1 MRSDLFIS
9 LVLFEQAVL
18 EELRRESA
26 ERQRTLQEEIER
38 LKIEKE
44 EVTVDNTRL
53 KSKFPLLI
61 RLESYNCQIF
71 RKFGI
76 KETLPSKL

>member
-1 MRSDLFIS
+1 M
-9 LVLFEQAVL
+9 L

-44 EVTVDNTRL
+44 EVNVDNNS
-53 KSKFPLLI
+53 SKI
-61 RLESYNCQIF
+61 
-71 RKFGI
+71 
-76 KETLPSKL
+76 

>member
-1 MRSDLFIS
+1 MYIYWYNHNVKPACKTHQLISFIWS
-9 LVLFEQAVL
+9 EQAVL

-44 EVTVDNTRL
+44 EVSVDN
-53 KSKFPLLI
+53 S
-61 RLESYNCQIF
+61 
-71 RKFGI
+71 
-76 KETLPSKL
+76 PSKILIAIYNQT

>member
-1 MRSDLFIS
+1 MHIYWYNRNVKPVCMTYQLIS
-9 LVLFEQAVL
+9 LLWSEQAVL

-44 EVTVDNTRL
+44 EVTVDNSPT
-53 KSKFPLLI
+53 KI
-61 RLESYNCQIF
+61 
-71 RKFGI
+71 
-76 KETLPSKL
+76 